1 MEQSLDGKYLFCIG
15 YLNRT
20 GIRKNF
26 PITLRAGNGY
36 NSPAVHHGKIH
47 NQISISIQWGHL
59 LLSALSLSSSGRSAE
74 NHRHSSSNQTPPE
87 LSKLQ
92 LKTKLCFFRGRL
104 RGKNPKRERYR
115 SVEARPARG
124 IRASGTR
131 HKARH
136 QWRLFLGMDEGMI
149 RGGKSKGGSF
159 EARWVLFLSDEGP
172 SSMHFKRFLVSFVHP
187 MKSTHQVA
195 GCSSESEDCRRDR

>member
-1 MEQSLDGKYLFCIG
+1 MGVSWGSVVSW
-15 YLNRT
+15 NNHWT
-20 GIRKNF
+20 GSIF
-26 PITLRAGNGY
+26 FALA
-36 NSPAVHHGKIH
+36 
-47 NQISISIQWGHL
+47 ISIARASERIFRSRYVPAMDTTHL
-59 LLSALSLSSSGRSAE
+59 LFIMVKYTTKYLSLSNGGVYCSVPSLYLPAVVQQRTIGIRFQ
-74 NHRHSSSNQTPPE
+74 QTPPE
-87 LSKLQ
+87 LSKLE

-149 RGGKSKGGSF
+149 RGGK
-159 EARWVLFLSDEGP
+159 
-172 SSMHFKRFLVSFVHP
+172 
-187 MKSTHQVA
+187 Q
-195 GCSSESEDCRRDR
+195 RRKF